1 MSNSIAH
8 ASGISQIE
16 SLERVAYAKVTWRLI
31 PLLFLGY
38 VVAFLDLV
46 NVGFAKLQM
55 LSDLGFSETTYGLG
69 AGIFFL
75 GYVLF
80 EVPSNIIQHRVGA
93 RRWISRIMFSW
104 GLLSAGMMFVRT
116 PTMFYILR
124 FLLGIAE
131 AGFLPGIV
139 FYLTYWY
146 PARRRGKIMAL
157 FFAAV
162 PASGLIGGPLS
173 GWILESLSGAYG
185 LAGWQWLFV
194 LEALPSI
201 VLGLVILLILP
212 DQIQDASWLR
222 PEEKNILG
230 ENFKADTQGKHEI
243 QLRMIFSD
251 RRVLV
256 MAGIYLCA
264 TTGGYAIS
272 FWLPSIIKA
281 TGVVSPLNIGLL
293 TGLPFLSAIVGML
306 LFSRSADARRERK
319 LHLIGTMSIGAAGLV
334 ISVYA
339 GSSTTGAI
347 AVLSIATIGVY
358 SAFPIFWS
366 LPTAFLTGVSAAAA
380 IAFITSVGNV
390 GGFISSY
397 LIGWVKQ
404 MSGSTNLAMLA
415 LAAIYIVGVILTLT
429 VSARLVNK

>member
-1 MSNSIAH
+1 
-8 ASGISQIE
+8 
-16 SLERVAYAKVTWRLI
+16 
-31 PLLFLGY
+31 
-38 VVAFLDLV
+38 
-46 NVGFAKLQM
+46 
-55 LSDLGFSETTYGLG
+55 
-69 AGIFFL
+69 
-75 GYVLF
+75 
-80 EVPSNIIQHRVGA
+80 
-93 RRWISRIMFSW
+93 
-104 GLLSAGMMFVRT
+104 
-116 PTMFYILR
+116 
-124 FLLGIAE
+124 
-131 AGFLPGIV
+131 
-139 FYLTYWY
+139 
-146 PARRRGKIMAL
+146 L

>member
-93 RRWISRIMFSW
+93 RRWISRIMITW

>member
-93 RRWISRIMFSW
+93 RRWISRIMITW

-146 PARRRGKIMAL
+146 PAHRRGKIMAL